1 MGGSGLSFSEGLR
14 GYDEGVVGP
23 ISASGQ
29 PLGGQSMFKFS
40 AEFRI
45 PIAPNPVIFGLFFL
59 EAGNVWAT
67 FDETNLQDLRRG
79 IGFGVRLFM
88 PMIGIIGVDFGY
100 GVDYFT
106 PRGFRTA
113 RWKTHFQFGRF

>member
-1 MGGSGLSFSEGLR
+1 
-14 GYDEGVVGP
+14 
-23 ISASGQ
+23 
-29 PLGGQSMFKFS
+29 MFKFS

-45 PIAPNPVIFGLFFL
+45 PIAPSPTIFGLFFID
-59 EAGNVWAT
+59 AGNVWASPE
-67 FDETNLQDLRRG
+67 ETNLQDLRRG
-79 IGFGVRLFM
+79 IGLGVRLFM